1 MARARRT
8 LERIGLLCSPI
19 GTSRHSDHEGMRV
32 DRPVQKAQKIIPV
45 PALNFTDGPLSGRV
59 VRLDRDVATVGR
71 RDDNAYVVPDP
82 RVSRVHAEIRREPS
96 AVIVTDLG
104 SSAGTKVN
112 GVTIE
117 GPKVVHHGDRVSFG
131 PVTAIFE
138 DPAMAAQ
145 QDDTTVVFELP
156 KVETGPRLSPRQS
169 EVLALM
175 AEGMTNAEIGAQL
188 GVTERTVKAYAQEL
202 YDKLGVRNRA
212 GAVAEAAKLGLL

>member
-1 MARARRT
+1 M
-8 LERIGLLCSPI
+8 
-19 GTSRHSDHEGMRV
+19 

-59 VRLDRDVATVGR
+59 LRLDRDVATVGR

-104 SSAGTKVN
+104 SSAGTKIN

-131 PVTAIFE
+131 PVTAVFE